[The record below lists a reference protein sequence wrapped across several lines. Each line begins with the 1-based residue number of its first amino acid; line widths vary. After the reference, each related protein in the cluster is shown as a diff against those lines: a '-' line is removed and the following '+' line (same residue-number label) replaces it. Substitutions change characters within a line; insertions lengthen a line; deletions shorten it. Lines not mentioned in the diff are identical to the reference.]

1 MIQST
6 INYEKWKEE
15 VNTLYSG
22 KFGTDKTKP
31 FIKHITKCYDKYNRN
46 FLPHKIMWRAY
57 DLHNKVTKLNQHQIY
72 GFVGRGGYG
81 KSTLCKNI
89 MYYHDNS
96 FNQESICQSMDD
108 FVVILYKIIKSKN
121 HKYRSIMIDEPS
133 KETHQSSKEWRLT
146 QDVLNQIRQE
156 NLFIGICATDISL
169 IPSSLM
175 NLVTGMYAFRKM
187 YIYDY
192 YDEEKKEGII
202 GKILKEYEKTKTYDW
217 VIQRDILKCAYI
229 RNYFSYKN
237 TPIDCENAK
246 YRNLKRKEFIKKVE
260 KLMDLNTSNV
270 IKGENKEQFSLN
282 EFDKVILQYKKEG
295 KTHEEIGDILKVPV
309 TTIKGRFMLY
319 KKNNVIIV

>member
-1 MIQST
+1 
-6 INYEKWKEE
+6 
-15 VNTLYSG
+15 
-22 KFGTDKTKP
+22 
-31 FIKHITKCYDKYNRN
+31 
-46 FLPHKIMWRAY
+46 
-57 DLHNKVTKLNQHQIY
+57 
-72 GFVGRGGYG
+72 
-81 KSTLCKNI
+81 
-89 MYYHDNS
+89 
-96 FNQESICQSMDD
+96 
-108 FVVILYKIIKSKN
+108 
-121 HKYRSIMIDEPS
+121 MIDEPS

-175 NLVTGMYAFRKM
+175 NMVTGMYAFRKM

-260 KLMDLNTSNV
+260 KIMDLNTSNV